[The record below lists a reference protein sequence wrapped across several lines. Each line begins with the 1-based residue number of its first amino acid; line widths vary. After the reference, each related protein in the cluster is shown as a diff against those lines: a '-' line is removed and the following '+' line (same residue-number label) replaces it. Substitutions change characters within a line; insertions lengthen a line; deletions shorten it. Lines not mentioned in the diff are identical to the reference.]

1 MHLSSFTEPP
11 ARAAAEADDDDT
23 LVLGYNDLDPAAPGY
38 VHNSI
43 FDCVH
48 FMCFKPSSGSGGL
61 TRCVCSS
68 PIRTGFQDP
77 DMPPPPLDGEGAAA
91 TATAAE

>member
-1 MHLSSFTEPP
+1 MIVFTSTIDEFQF
-11 ARAAAEADDDDT
+11 
-23 LVLGYNDLDPAAPGY
+23 Y
-38 VHNSI
+38 
-43 FDCVH
+43 
-48 FMCFKPSSGSGGL
+48 MCFKPSSGSGGL